1 MENLS
6 HEHLPALAVLMGLV
20 LVFLLVLLWKVWKRQ
35 VQRKAAH
42 AMKSGNR
49 LFREWR
55 QDTVRQPL
63 Q

>member
-6 HEHLPALAVLMGLV
+6 HEHLPALAVLMGFL
-20 LVFLLVLLWKVWKRQ
+20 LVFLLVLLWKVWNRQ
-35 VQRKAAH
+35 IQRKTAR
-42 AMKSGNR
+42 AMKNGNK